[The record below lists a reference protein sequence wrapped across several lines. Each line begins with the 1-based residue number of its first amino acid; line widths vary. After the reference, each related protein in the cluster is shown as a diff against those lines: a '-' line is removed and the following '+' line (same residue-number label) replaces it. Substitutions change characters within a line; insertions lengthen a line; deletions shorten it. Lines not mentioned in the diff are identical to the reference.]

1 MHSEPV
7 RTSMYV
13 AAAFVALSTFF
24 GGIGLVDEV
33 TFQSV
38 SIAVGAALGQFAVVA
53 FGAELARSKAWAP
66 ATVEQIEETHAA
78 EVRQVM
84 DAEHVI
90 AQAEAGEADPPTL

>member
-1 MHSEPV
+1 MNTEPV
-7 RTSMYV
+7 RTSLYI

-38 SIAVGAALGQFAVVA
+38 SVAVGAALGQFAVVA

-66 ATVEQIEETHAA
+66 ASVEKVI
-78 EVRQVM
+78 
-84 DAEHVI
+84 DAEAVI
-90 AQAEAGEADPPTL
+90 AQVNAER